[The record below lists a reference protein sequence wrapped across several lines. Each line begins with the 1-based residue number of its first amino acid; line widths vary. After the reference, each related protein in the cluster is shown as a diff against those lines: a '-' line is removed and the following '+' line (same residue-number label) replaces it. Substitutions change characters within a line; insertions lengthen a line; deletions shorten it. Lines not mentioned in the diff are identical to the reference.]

1 MEDKRTSENDI
12 HSVQSLLFGEHNE
25 HITAAVR
32 KEARAIVTEV
42 ITEALDDRQKID
54 ASLVTTIAPLMEKA
68 ISKSIESNKASIID
82 SLYPVLGGL
91 VRKSVAVFFNS
102 FLAKLNYLI
111 EHSLT
116 IKGLRWRIEAWRQ
129 GVEFSDYV
137 LKQSLVYRVESVML
151 IHRPSGTLLCDA
163 QVENSQCNDPVLM
176 SAMLSAINDFMA
188 DSFNSQQD
196 VVLESIAAENIT
208 LIITCT
214 PHAILAGAVSGTVP
228 KELTYLLQQTLD
240 TIHGNFTDA
249 LASFKGDTSAFE
261 QVKPEL
267 ESCVI
272 AELQPEQASS
282 KAHWLVVTL
291 LIATTL
297 VFGNKAFNTWQQ
309 STLVTAIEA
318 LPVPPGVVVQQLE
331 WHEDKLYINYLRDPA
346 AIEFSDW
353 LNSHLASQ
361 NPLSEKLLSKQ
372 YDPAQLMLIETPF
385 ISLAPELIN
394 QKVAHL
400 LADTQLTYVI
410 ENQNL
415 KLNGTIDRF
424 TFANSMERLKLLPS
438 LSNIDTNDVQVTG
451 VALKNEEKQR
461 LMLDKMLTSLA
472 LSSIDFATKS
482 AELTAEM
489 QLVLSELAKQLTS
502 INTLSNSLGVKL
514 GIILTGYSDST
525 GSKALNLELSQ
536 QRASNVKAALIL
548 RNVPSDLLF
557 AIGVGELPLTQISNA
572 SRKVLVSSITLASSE
587 E

>member
-228 KELTYLLQQTLD
+228 KELTYLLQQTLEA
-240 TIHGNFTDA
+240 IHGTFTNE
-249 LASFKGDTSAFE
+249 LASFKGDTSTLE

-267 ESCVI
+267 ESCLI
-272 AELQPEQASS
+272 AELQPKQASS
-282 KAHWLVVTL
+282 KAHWLVVIL
-291 LIATTL
+291 LITTTL

-318 LPVPPGVVVQQLE
+318 LPVPPGVVIQQLE
-331 WHEDKLYINYLRDPA
+331 WHEDKLYINYLRDPTA
-346 AIEFSDW
+346 VELSDW

-400 LADTQLTYVI
+400 LADTQLTYVT

-415 KLNGTIDRF
+415 KLNGTVDRF
-424 TFANSMERLKLLPS
+424 TFANLMERLRLLPG
-438 LSNIDTNDVQVTG
+438 LSNIDTNDVLVTG
-451 VALKNEEKQR
+451 NALSNEEKQR
-461 LMLDKMLTSLA
+461 LMLDNMLANLA
-472 LSSIDFATKS
+472 LSPIDFATKS

-536 QRASNVKAALIL
+536 QRANNVKAALIL
-548 RNVPSDLLF
+548 RNVPSNLLF
-557 AIGVGELPLTQISNA
+557 AVGIGELPLTQISSA
-572 SRKVLVSSITLASSE
+572 SRKVLVSSITLASIE